1 MANVW
6 RLIAHH
12 DDPAGV
18 VNLIRKTGQIRIGW
32 GDVGDLSRSSYC
44 SAREISQAIWQV
56 YPGSTNLRFGGASLW
71 RFYHEMQKG
80 DLVIVSSKQGRQM
93 TVEVT
98 GPYQWQSAPGP
109 TPLTPDYQHF
119 RAVALTGLDPDA
131 VFAQAGGMAP
141 GENSRWALFRCTNP
155 VTP

>member
-1 MANVW
+1 VANVW

-12 DDPAGV
+12 DDPVGV

-44 SAREISQAIWQV
+44 SAREISQAIWHV
-56 YPGSTNLRFGGASLW
+56 YPGLTNFRFGGASLW
-71 RFYHEMQKG
+71 RFYHEMQEG
-80 DLVIVSSKQGRQM
+80 DLVIVSSKQGRQL

-109 TPLTPDYQHF
+109 APLTPDYQHF
-119 RAVALTGLDPDA
+119 RTVSLTNLNPDT
-131 VFAQAGGMAP
+131 VFAQAGGMAA
-141 GENSRWALFRCTNP
+141 GENSRWALFRCANP
-155 VTP
+155 VIP

>member
-18 VNLIRKTGQIRIGW
+18 VALIRKTGQIRIGW
-32 GDVGDLSRSSYC
+32 VDIGELSQSPYR
-44 SAREISQAIWQV
+44 SAREISQAIRQV
-56 YPGSTNLRFGGASLW
+56 YPGLTNFRFGGASLW

-80 DLVIVSSKQGRQM
+80 DLVIVPSKQGQQL

-98 GPYQWQSAPGP
+98 GHYQWHSAPGLP
-109 TPLTPDYQHF
+109 P
-119 RAVALTGLDPDA
+119 
-131 VFAQAGGMAP
+131 
-141 GENSRWALFRCTNP
+141 
-155 VTP
+155 

>member
-18 VNLIRKTGQIRIGW
+18 VALIRTTGQIRIGW
-32 GDVGDLSRSSYC
+32 GDVGDLSQSHCKSSQDVTQVV
-44 SAREISQAIWQV
+44 RQA
-56 YPGSTNLRFGGASLW
+56 YPGSTNFRSGGASLW
-71 RFYHEMQKG
+71 RFYHEMQTG
-80 DLVIVSSKQGRQM
+80 DLIIVSSKQGRQL

-98 GPYQWQSAPGP
+98 GPYQWQATPGLP
-109 TPLTPDYQHF
+109 PLTPDYLHF
-119 RAVALTGLDPDA
+119 RTVNLTGLDPDS

-141 GENSRWALFRCTNP
+141 GENSRWTLFRCANP